1 MTGKYQDLEHKT
13 FLVTGA
19 SSGIGR
25 AVALALSAQGA
36 GVIITGRDTERL
48 NDTLV
53 QLNDQ
58 CSALPCDLT
67 SAEAR
72 AQLVESLPALD
83 GICHAA
89 GIIDPFPIRFID
101 QARLEKMF
109 AINTEAPILLTA
121 GLLGGKKLRHG
132 ASIVF
137 ISSVSSGYGMKG
149 GSLYV
154 ASKAALEAFSRGI
167 VLEHAGRRIRA
178 NCLKPSLVRT
188 PMYDQ
193 AADLTNLEHAAARH
207 PLGFGEPEDVANAA
221 LFLLSDASRWIASTN
236 LIMDGGMSAGI

>member
-1 MTGKYQDLEHKT
+1 MIGQYQDLENKT
-13 FLVTGA
+13 FLVTGG
-19 SSGIGR
+19 SSGIGQ
-25 AVALALSAQGA
+25 AVALALSAQRA
-36 GVIITGRDTERL
+36 SVIITGRHPERL
-48 NDTLV
+48 NDTLGR
-53 QLNDQ
+53 LNDR

-72 AQLVESLPALD
+72 AQLVGSLPALD

-101 QARLEKMF
+101 QARFEKMF
-109 AINTEAPILLTA
+109 AINTAAPVLLTA
-121 GLLGGKKLRHG
+121 ALLGGKKLRQG

-149 GSLYV
+149 GSLYT

-167 VLEHAGRRIRA
+167 VLEHASKGIRA

-193 AADLTNLEHAAARH
+193 AADLTNLEHATARH
-207 PLGFGEPEDVANAA
+207 PLGFGEAEDVASAA
-221 LFLLSDASRWIASTN
+221 LFLLSDASRWIASTS
-236 LIMDGGMSAGI
+236 LVMDGGMSAGI